1 MNPLPLANLFK
12 RSNYDEPKS
21 SELSALDYLNEVFL
35 EIYEFENL
43 KGKEKRTLM
52 KKILKEC
59 PFTERLYKDVDNPTH
74 LQRLYK
80 SVETGNPWYFYMYVR
95 IGDMKRRVLR

>member
-1 MNPLPLANLFK
+1 
-12 RSNYDEPKS
+12 
-21 SELSALDYLNEVFL
+21 
-35 EIYEFENL
+35 
-43 KGKEKRTLM
+43 M